1 MPVLLGNV
9 QSATVI
15 DIRNREYNRPVVI
28 SNTGSPS
35 SQIKNPLFTT
45 KLKNLDN
52 NYTKIAHIKN
62 DTIRLEIKQEL
73 ICKERVEITQ
83 ETWSVVELE

>member
-15 DIRNREYNRPVVI
+15 DIRNRKYNRPVVI